1 MTNIEDSNLVDLLN
15 QLDDEDNEGP
25 TEITPNS
32 DSKPGKVD
40 DDKLYNFM
48 VIDVIKKNHLE
59 NNIMSL
65 DEEKTEFETKPL
77 DKKYKKKQL
86 YLNSII
92 DLFNYIC
99 TKYGEI
105 KKLSYV
111 EFRKL
116 LKNWNTDEIKEM
128 RLFDIISLDCPENEE
143 IIYSTIDKERET
155 KYSNFE
161 TLINSKFKELYKC
174 FIKDEK
180 NVTFGNY
187 KFDLGYAFKTLS
199 DLKNDNENTMNL
211 IQYK

>member
-1 MTNIEDSNLVDLLN
+1 MTNLEDLNLVDILN

-32 DSKPGKVD
+32 DSKPVKVD
-40 DDKLYNFM
+40 DDKFCNFM
-48 VIDVIKKNHLE
+48 DMDDIKKNHLE

-77 DKKYKKKQL
+77 LDKKYKKKQL
-86 YLNSII
+86 YLNSVI
-92 DLFNYIC
+92 DLFNFIC

-116 LKNWNTDEIKEM
+116 LKNWNKDEIKEM
-128 RLFDIISLDCPENEE
+128 RLFDIISLDCLDNEE

-155 KYSNFE
+155 NNNNFE
-161 TLINSKFKELYKC
+161 NLINSKFKELYKC

-180 NVTFGNY
+180 IVTFGHN
-187 KFDLGYAFKTLS
+187 KFDLGDTFKTLN
-199 DLKNDNENTMNL
+199 DLKNDN
-211 IQYK
+211 